1 MATEDRF
8 KQTVIATLARRA
20 ANQCANPDCGALT
33 SGPSS
38 DPHDSV
44 NVGEAAHIY
53 GANPGSARYEPTMTS
68 VDRSSIT
75 NAIWLCGN
83 CHKLIDDDPNKYPSG
98 LLFEWQRAH
107 EQVIAEKVGKTSALI
122 RKKFEDRHLEEFGR
136 LSYLS
141 ERLILEKSD
150 LWEYRLTAE
159 VLRFEMEPVLN
170 RWNALKKGLYTLPI
184 EKIAKEDFFDWVR
197 LKMQEIEAIVHAFG
211 QLTNKEFAIAWGDPG
226 VPGKDTAIVAT
237 ARLYREMCQSALKWE
252 ESIRFV
258 FLDDIFRELH
268 ELLIGTGGRIIDE
281 AAKLPEFFAKTLGT
295 NPVQGTFEL
304 NLVLNLPEGWVDK
317 VDSALARIRIQL
329 SQREV

>member
-8 KQTVIATLARRA
+8 KQAVIATLARRS

-33 SGPSS
+33 SGPSD

-53 GANPGSARYEPTMTS
+53 GANPGSARYEPTMAS

-83 CHKLIDDDPNKYPSG
+83 CHKLIDDDPAKYPSG

-141 ERLILEKSD
+141 ERLILEKGD

-159 VLRFEMEPVLN
+159 VLRFEMEPVLH
-170 RWNALKKGLYTLPI
+170 RWNALKRELYTLPSTRVT
-184 EKIAKEDFFDWVR
+184 KEDFIPWVR
-197 LKMQEIEAIVHAFG
+197 LKLKEMRTIAQSFSE
-211 QLTNKEFAIAWGDPG
+211 LTNKEFAIAWGAPG

-237 ARLYREMCQSALKWE
+237 ARLYSEMCQSALKWE
-252 ESIRFV
+252 ESIRFA
-258 FLDDIFRELH
+258 FLDEVFEELQN
-268 ELLIGTGGRIIDE
+268 LLIGTAGRMIDE
-281 AAKLPEFFAKTLGT
+281 AAKLPTFFAETLGT
-295 NPVQGTFEL
+295 NPAEGVFKL
-304 NLVLNLPEGWVDK
+304 SLVLDLPEGWNDK
-317 VDSALARIRIQL
+317 VDAALARIRIQL
-329 SQREV
+329 FK

>member
-8 KQTVIATLARRA
+8 KQAVIATLARRS

-33 SGPSS
+33 SGPSD

-53 GANPGSARYEPTMTS
+53 GANPGSARYDSTMTS

-83 CHKLIDDDPNKYPSG
+83 CHKLIDDDPVKYPSG

-107 EQVIAEKVGKTSALI
+107 EQFIAEKVGKASARI

-141 ERLILEKSD
+141 ERLILEKGD

-159 VLRFEMEPVLN
+159 VLRFEMEPVLH
-170 RWNALKKGLYTLPI
+170 RWNSFKRKLYTLPSSRVT
-184 EKIAKEDFFDWVR
+184 KEDFFPWIGIK
-197 LKMQEIEAIVHAFG
+197 LEEIVNISYAFSE
-211 QLTNKEFAIAWGDPG
+211 LINKEFAIAWGEPG

-237 ARLYREMCQSALKWE
+237 ARLYSEMCQSALTWE
-252 ESIRFV
+252 ESIRFS
-258 FLDDIFRELH
+258 FLDEIFEELQG
-268 ELLIGTGGRIIDE
+268 LLIGAAGKIIDE
-281 AAKLPEFFAKTLGT
+281 AAKLPVFLAETVST
-295 NPVQGTFEL
+295 NPVEGIFQL
-304 NLVLNLPEGWVDK
+304 NLVLSLPEGWNDK
-317 VDSALARIRIQL
+317 VNAALERIRIQL
-329 SQREV
+329 SM

>member
-8 KQTVIATLARRA
+8 KQAVIATLARRS

-33 SGPSS
+33 SGPSEN
-38 DPHDSV
+38 PHDSV
-44 NVGEAAHIY
+44 NLGEAAHIY

-83 CHKLIDDDPNKYPSG
+83 CHKLIDDDPAKYPSG

-107 EQVIAEKVGKTSALI
+107 EQFIAEKVGKTSALI

-141 ERLILEKSD
+141 ERLILEKGD

-159 VLRFEMEPVLN
+159 VLRFEMEPVQH
-170 RWNALKKGLYTLPI
+170 RWNALKRNLYTLPGTRVT
-184 EKIAKEDFFDWVR
+184 KEDFFPWIG
-197 LKMQEIEAIVHAFG
+197 LKLKEIRNISHSFVEIS
-211 QLTNKEFAIAWGDPG
+211 NNEFAIAWGAPG

-237 ARLYREMCQSALKWE
+237 ARLYSEMCQSALKWE
-252 ESIRFV
+252 ESIRFA
-258 FLDDIFRELH
+258 FLDRIFEELQN
-268 ELLIGTGGRIIDE
+268 LLIGTAGRIIDE
-281 AAKLPEFFAKTLGT
+281 AAKLPAFFAETLGK
-295 NPVQGTFEL
+295 NPVKGRFEL
-304 NLVLNLPEGWVDK
+304 ILALNLSEGWGDEVNA
-317 VDSALARIRIQL
+317 ALERIRIQL
-329 SQREV
+329 SE